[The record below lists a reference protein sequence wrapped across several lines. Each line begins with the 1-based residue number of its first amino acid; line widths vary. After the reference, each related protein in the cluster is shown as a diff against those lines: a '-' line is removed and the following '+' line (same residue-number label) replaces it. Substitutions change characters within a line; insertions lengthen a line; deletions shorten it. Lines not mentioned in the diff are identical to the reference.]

1 MGIEELQKLPAEGIQ
16 AGLKGAGLRMWV
28 DGERA
33 KLMAQRDAQGQSLK
47 AQREAESQRLEAE
60 YEAEKEFQEKQ
71 IAMLNRQIA
80 VLENLFKRKAAE
92 VSSVIYMMEGHHKL
106 EGIGE
111 AGSEPRGPRREA
123 AENIPH
129 GNFRDD
135 LQEYSTI
142 KSNKS
147 QLGTEKPN
155 FEFQNKI
162 LAKKVESTNHESVSL
177 HDDGSLPSE
186 NTVKEPVDEGTAYTQ
201 TDTSLF
207 PDKTE
212 HEASRSECSAE
223 HQDFVAGSKIANAST
238 RKRRGAP

>member
-123 AENIPH
+123 AENIPVMIR
-129 GNFRDD
+129 GKGYQD
-135 LQEYSTI
+135 
-142 KSNKS
+142 
-147 QLGTEKPN
+147 
-155 FEFQNKI
+155 
-162 LAKKVESTNHESVSL
+162 
-177 HDDGSLPSE
+177 
-186 NTVKEPVDEGTAYTQ
+186 DEGTGHNKAN
-201 TDTSLF
+201 L
-207 PDKTE
+207 PN
-212 HEASRSECSAE
+212 
-223 HQDFVAGSKIANAST
+223 AGMRHKG
-238 RKRRGAP
+238 RRVCKRRKTSGDETQDRLERRAAHRTRPGAARARTQVTATVP